1 MKNCIRLLD
10 DYKTYGKLFQV
21 DPCSNY
27 DVTLKI
33 TKYNNLKIILKT
45 ETELTC
51 KIFFILEQQL
61 KRMKR

>member
-27 DVTLKI
+27 DVTLKT
-33 TKYNNLKIILKT
+33 TKYYNLLSKT
-45 ETELTC
+45 YLLDSYESLYTSFRRPEDLC
-51 KIFFILEQQL
+51 
-61 KRMKR
+61 